1 MGHAQDHPMV
11 EERPGAASDTIP
23 AMSALARQVAELRV
37 RALARVPGFRRS
49 PEALREQARPYLSM
63 PPGAR
68 VDAYPSTRAPRA
80 LVVRG
85 DVEDPWSG
93 GSVHRVLVAQDRRS
107 ARARRWLGGVLG
119 ELLADPPPG
128 LELSLAAA
136 DREHLPLVDDDA
148 SHVHCAI
155 LGGRVHTARRGLGAV
170 DVAASLEAEGLGLRR
185 LEAEDVDTVLGWKR
199 AWFTAHPEFGSH
211 CASPAYLDAERAE
224 MTEELAADVH
234 DLWVLTRRGDPAGF
248 FSFVPCESAS
258 WGRFGSLDLL
268 LTAPLRGRG
277 LARVAYAHML
287 ERMRDRGVVA
297 LRGGTSQPGVLHL
310 ARVMKR
316 PTVAWVI
323 KAGPA
328 VVPRG
333 LLVGG

>member
-1 MGHAQDHPMV
+1 MDG
-11 EERPGAASDTIP
+11 ERPGAGSDTIP
-23 AMSALARQVAELRV
+23 AMRKLARQVAELRV

-49 PEALREQARPYLSM
+49 PESLREQARPYLSM
-63 PPGAR
+63 PPDAR

-93 GSVHRVLVAQDRRS
+93 GTVHRVLLAQDRRS
-107 ARARRWLGGVLG
+107 PRARRWLGDVLA

-136 DREHLPLVDDDA
+136 DREHLALVDDDVA
-148 SHVHCAI
+148 HVHCAI
-155 LGGRVHTARRGLGAV
+155 LAGRVHAARRGLGPV
-170 DVAASLEAEGLGLRR
+170 DVAGRLAEEGLALRR
-185 LEAEDVDTVLGWKR
+185 LRAADVDTVLGWKR
-199 AWFTAHPEFGSH
+199 SWFTAHPEFGSH
-211 CASPAYLDAERAE
+211 CASPAYLEAERAE
-224 MTEELAADVH
+224 MAEELAAAEH
-234 DLWVLTRRGDPAGF
+234 DLWVLTRRGKPSGF

-258 WGRFGSLDLL
+258 WGRFGSLDLM

-287 ERMRDRGVVA
+287 ERMRARGVVA

-323 KAGPA
+323 KDGPA

-333 LLVGG
+333 LLVSS